1 MGAVAVA
8 AEGAGGEAGRGTG
21 CAARGAA
28 GVSVAALAQAPM
40 NSSPSKARARRFEQ
54 GLGMKESYRKHSST
68 VKVWRFHGMLA
79 NSSRHAAA
87 SWRPCM
93 KFDAG
98 VMLCSVLLSVATAQ
112 TSSAADARPAT
123 DAKPATEEPSESPR
137 FLHDDHQVTPG
148 SAIIGG
154 KPVAYQAEA
163 GLLVIHLKDP
173 MDDDPP
179 PPREDRATPPPPQPP
194 EASMSYVAYFRGDKE
209 DPKRPITFLYNGG
222 PGSST
227 VWLHMG
233 AFGPKRVRTADDT
246 HSAAAP
252 YRVIDNEYS
261 LIEATDLVFIDA
273 PGTGFGHL
281 RGADKEKAFYGVDQD
296 AHAFANFIVEFLS
309 RHKRWNSPK
318 YLFGESYGTTRSAAL
333 ANILESEKALD
344 LNGVIMLS
352 QVLNFDDGVDAPQFN
367 PGVDLPYVLALPT
380 YTASAWYHHKLP
392 SRPDALEPLLREVE
406 DFALTDYTQALAAG
420 ATLSADKKAA
430 IAAKLHEYTGL
441 DVDYLVRANLRVNG
455 GEFEK
460 SLLGAELTTGR
471 LDTRFSGPTL
481 DPMSKEA
488 EYDPQSAAISSAYVS
503 AFNDYV
509 RNSLKFGEKL
519 TYKPEIDVEKNW
531 DFLHQPPGAQQK
543 IPGTLNVMPDLAVA
557 MKQNPKLKIML
568 NGGYYDLA
576 TPYFAAAF
584 EMRQLPIEASLQ
596 NNIEMHFYTS
606 GHMVYAHEPDL
617 KALHAN
623 VAAFIEKTKGGMAEA
638 SP

>member
-1 MGAVAVA
+1 MTKPRAGFVLCSLFSATA
-8 AEGAGGEAGRGTG
+8 AISI
-21 CAARGAA
+21 CAAADRGPADRGPADRGPADRGPADAA
-28 GVSVAALAQAPM
+28 DTKTL
-40 NSSPSKARARRFEQ
+40 SSEELSE
-54 GLGMKESYRKHSST
+54 
-68 VKVWRFHGMLA
+68 
-79 NSSRHAAA
+79 SSR
-87 SWRPCM
+87 
-93 KFDAG
+93 
-98 VMLCSVLLSVATAQ
+98 L
-112 TSSAADARPAT
+112 
-123 DAKPATEEPSESPR
+123 
-137 FLHDDHQVTPG
+137 LHDAHQTTQG
-148 SAIIGG
+148 SITVEGRPI
-154 KPVAYQAEA
+154 AYQAEA
-163 GLLVIHLKDP
+163 GVLVVHVKDP

-179 PPREDRATPPPPQPP
+179 APHDEHGNPPPPPA

-209 DPKRPITFLYNGG
+209 DSHRPITFLYNGG

-252 YRVIDNEYS
+252 YRVVDNEYS
-261 LIEATDLVFIDA
+261 LIDVSDLVFIDA

-281 RGADKEKAFYGVDQD
+281 RGSDKEKAFYGVDQD

-333 ANILESEKALD
+333 SSILENEKDLD
-344 LNGVIMLS
+344 LNGIILLS
-352 QVLNFDDGVDAPQFN
+352 QVLNFDDGADAPQFN
-367 PGVDLPYVLALPT
+367 PGVDLPYMLSLPT
-380 YTASAWYHHKLP
+380 FAATAWYHHKLP
-392 SRPDALEPLLREVE
+392 NQPPALEPFLREVE
-406 DFALTDYTQALAAG
+406 NFALNDYSQALAAG
-420 ATLSADKKAA
+420 TTLSAERKSQ

-441 DVDYLVRANLRVNG
+441 PADYVERANLRVNG

-460 SLLGAELTTGR
+460 TLLGSETTTGR

-509 RNSLKFGEKL
+509 RTTLKFGERMA
-519 TYKPEIDVEKNW
+519 YKPEIDVEKNW
-531 DFLHQPPGAQQK
+531 DFTHQPPGAPSK
-543 IPGTLNVMPDLAVA
+543 LPGTTNVMLDLAVA
-557 MKQNPKLKIML
+557 MKQNPKLKLQL

-576 TPYFAAAF
+576 TPYFAAMF
-584 EMRQLPIEASLQ
+584 ELRQLPIERSLQ
-596 NNIEMHFYTS
+596 DNIEMHFYTS

-623 VAAFIEKTKGGMAEA
+623 VAAFIEKTKSGMAGQT
-638 SP
+638 S